1 MEAELVEA
9 ELATKDSA
17 NLQKS
22 LRQVVAEFIEV
33 LSDRHFVVIKIN

>member
-1 MEAELVEA
+1 MEAEPVEA
-9 ELATKDSA
+9 ELTTKNSA

-22 LRQVVAEFIEV
+22 LRQVVTEFIKV